1 MATIYAIYFFFRGWG
16 YSNKQNKN
24 IIREV
29 LNLLVDRAD
38 IFKC

>member
-1 MATIYAIYFFFRGWG
+1 MATIFFSRSWR
-16 YSNKQNKN
+16 YSNKQNKKK

-38 IFKC
+38 IFKW